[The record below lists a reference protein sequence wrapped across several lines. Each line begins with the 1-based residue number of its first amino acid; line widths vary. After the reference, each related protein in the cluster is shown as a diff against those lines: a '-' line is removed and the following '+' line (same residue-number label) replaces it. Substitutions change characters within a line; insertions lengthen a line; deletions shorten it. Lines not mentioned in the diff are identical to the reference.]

1 MSFVNIIFKT
11 LRGGQKMSYTTLV
24 AESKLYVKD
33 NPSLYSYFDD
43 YSRLFNFLVRRCVH
57 HLRRK
62 LNGVSESR
70 YRSDLMIEFDLTNR
84 MAKAVI
90 RTAKNQLK
98 LLTESARY
106 RFNNLYKRRKSLY
119 KKIQKYKSILSL
131 NSTSLKQRKV
141 TKLRLFWTQMKLNEV
156 NQLIANGLKPHLTFG
171 TKHFLKANKQKFLAK
186 RDNQVVY
193 IGDKNETCGNQQLQV
208 QFNSKY
214 NRFDYKLRLD
224 NKWISDSE
232 KYIFGSF
239 VLKNKEA
246 KKDILKILSEKK
258 SNPLTYRIIK
268 REGTLYL
275 QIMYRREVIDIT
287 RTNHGVLGID
297 FNKGFISVSE
307 INSDGDLKSL
317 TRYNYLN
324 TGKAAKTRTSMLE
337 LVSKLVTQA
346 VSVGKDI
353 IIEDLVSLDSNKKQ
367 EKTTS
372 KVYNRMINSLKFG
385 LFKRCL
391 LSKATKEGVSVH
403 SVNPYNTSKIAR
415 ESYTNR
421 MKLNVHDAA
430 SYVIARRFYQYD

>member
-1 MSFVNIIFKT
+1 MSNII
-11 LRGGQKMSYTTLV
+11 TLV
-24 AESKLYVKD
+24 TESKLYVKD
-33 NPSLYSYFDD
+33 NLSLYSYFDD

-57 HLRRK
+57 HLRHK
-62 LNGVSESR
+62 LNGLSESR
-70 YRSDLMIEFDLTNR
+70 YRTDLMIQFNLTNR

-98 LLTESARY
+98 LLRESARY
-106 RFNNLYKRRKSLY
+106 QFNNLYKRRKSLY
-119 KKIQKYKSILSL
+119 KKIQKYKSMLSM
-131 NSTSLKQRKV
+131 NSTSLKQRKI
-141 TKLRLFWTQMKLNEV
+141 TKFRLFWTQMKLNKA
-156 NQLIANGLKPHLTFG
+156 NQLIVNGLKLHLTFG
-171 TKHFLKANKQKFLAK
+171 TKHLLKTNKQKFFAK

-193 IGDKNETCGNQQLQV
+193 IGDKSETCGNQQFQV
-208 QFNSKY
+208 QFDSKY

-224 NKWISDSE
+224 NQWVSDSE

-268 REGTLYL
+268 REGALYL
-275 QIMYRREVIDIT
+275 QIMYRRETVDIT
-287 RTNHGVLGID
+287 RNNHGVLGVD

-307 INSDGDLKSL
+307 IDSVGGLKSL
-317 TRYNYLN
+317 TRYNYLHK
-324 TGKAAKTRTSMLE
+324 GKATKTKTSMLE
-337 LVSKLVTQA
+337 LVSRLVTQA
-346 VSVGKDI
+346 ASIGKDI
-353 IIEDLVSLDSNKKQ
+353 VIEDLVSLDSNKKQ

-372 KVYNRMINSLKFG
+372 KEYNRMINSLKFG
-385 LFKRCL
+385 LFKHCL
-391 LSKATKEGVSVH
+391 LSKAAKEGVFLH

-415 ESYTNR
+415 KSYTNR

>member
-1 MSFVNIIFKT
+1 MSNV
-11 LRGGQKMSYTTLV
+11 TLV
-24 AESKLYVKD
+24 AESKLYEKD
-33 NPSLYSYFDD
+33 NLSLYTYFDD
-43 YSRLFNFLVRRCVH
+43 YSKLFNFLVRRCVH

-62 LNGVSESR
+62 LNGVSESQ
-70 YRSDLMIEFDLTNR
+70 YRTDLMFQFNLTNR

-106 RFNNLYKRRKSLY
+106 QFNNLYKRRKSLY
-119 KKIQKYKSILSL
+119 KKIQKYKSMLSM

-141 TKLRLFWTQMKLNEV
+141 TKLRLFWTQMKLNKV

-171 TKHFLKANKQKFLAK
+171 TKHFLKTNKQKFLAK

-193 IGDKNETCGNQQLQV
+193 IGDKNETCGNQQFQV

-224 NKWISDSE
+224 NKWVSDSE

-246 KKDILKILSEKK
+246 KKDILKTLSEKK
-258 SNPLTYRIIK
+258 SNPLTYRITK
-268 REGTLYL
+268 REGALYL
-275 QIMYRREVIDIT
+275 QIMYRRETIDIT
-287 RTNHGVLGID
+287 RNNHGVLGVD

-307 INSDGDLKSL
+307 IDSDGDLKSL
-317 TRYNYLN
+317 TRYNYLH
-324 TGKAAKTRTSMLE
+324 TGKSTKTKTSML
-337 LVSKLVTQA
+337 KLVAKLITQA
-346 VSVGKDI
+346 KNIGKDI

-367 EKTTS
+367 KKTTS
-372 KVYNRMINSLKFG
+372 KDYNRMINSLKFG

-391 LSKATKEGVSVH
+391 LSKAAKEGVFVH

-415 ESYTNR
+415 KSYTNR

>member
-1 MSFVNIIFKT
+1 MSNI
-11 LRGGQKMSYTTLV
+11 TLV

-33 NPSLYSYFDD
+33 NLSLYTYFDD
-43 YSRLFNFLVRRCVH
+43 YSKLFNFLVRRCVH
-57 HLRRK
+57 HLQHK
-62 LNGVSESR
+62 LNGVSESQ
-70 YRSDLMIEFDLTNR
+70 YRTDLMIKFDLTNR

-106 RFNNLYKRRKSLY
+106 QFNNLYKRRKSLY
-119 KKIQKYKSILSL
+119 KNIQKYKSMLSL

-141 TKLRLFWTQMKLNEV
+141 IKLRLFWTQMKLNKV
-156 NQLIANGLKPHLTFG
+156 NQLIANGLKLHFTFG
-171 TKHFLKANKQKFLAK
+171 TKHLLKTNKQKFFAK

-193 IGDKNETCGNQQLQV
+193 IGEKNETCRNQQFQV

-224 NKWISDSE
+224 NQWVLNSE

-246 KKDILKILSEKK
+246 KNDILKTLSKKK
-258 SNPLTYRIIK
+258 SNPLTYRILK

-275 QIMYRREVIDIT
+275 QIMYRRETIDIT
-287 RTNHGVLGID
+287 RANHGVLGVD

-307 INSDGDLKSL
+307 TNSVGDLKSL
-317 TRYNYLN
+317 TRYNYLHK
-324 TGKAAKTRTSMLE
+324 GKATKTRTSMLE
-337 LVSKLVTQA
+337 LVSELVAQA

-353 IIEDLVSLDSNKKQ
+353 IIEDFVSLDSNKKQ
-367 EKTTS
+367 GKTTS
-372 KVYNRMINSLKFG
+372 KEYNRMINSLKFG

-391 LSKATKEGVSVH
+391 LSKATKEGVVVH

-415 ESYTNR
+415 KSYTNR

>member
-1 MSFVNIIFKT
+1 MSNI
-11 LRGGQKMSYTTLV
+11 TLV

-33 NPSLYSYFDD
+33 NLSLYSYFDD
-43 YSRLFNFLVRRCVH
+43 YSKLFNFLVRRCVH
-57 HLRRK
+57 HLRHK

-70 YRSDLMIEFDLTNR
+70 YRTDLMIQFNLTNR

-90 RTAKNQLK
+90 RTTKKQLK

-106 RFNNLYKRRKSLY
+106 QFKNLYKRRKSLY
-119 KKIQKYKSILSL
+119 KKIQKYKSMLSL
-131 NSTSLKQRKV
+131 SSTSLKQRKV
-141 TKLRLFWTQMKLNEV
+141 IKLRLFWTQMKLNKV
-156 NQLIANGLKPHLTFG
+156 NQLIANGLKLHLTFG
-171 TKHFLKANKQKFLAK
+171 TKYLLKANKQKFFAK

-208 QFNSKY
+208 QFNSKH

-224 NKWISDSE
+224 NQWVSDSE
-232 KYIFGSF
+232 KYVFGFF

-246 KKDILKILSEKK
+246 KKDILKTLSEKK
-258 SNPLTYRIIK
+258 SNPLTYRILK
-268 REGTLYL
+268 RKGALYL
-275 QIMYRREVIDIT
+275 QIMYRREVVDVT
-287 RTNHGVLGID
+287 RTNHGVLGVD

-307 INSDGDLKSL
+307 INSDGDLNSL
-317 TRYNYLN
+317 TRYNYLH
-324 TGKAAKTRTSMLE
+324 TGKATKTRTSMLE
-337 LVSKLVTQA
+337 LVAKLVTQA
-346 VSVGKDI
+346 ASFGKDI
-353 IIEDLVSLDSNKKQ
+353 IIEDLVILDSNKKQ

-372 KVYNRMINSLKFG
+372 KDYNRMINSLKFG

-391 LSKATKEGVSVH
+391 LSKATKKGVSVH

-415 ESYTNR
+415 KSYTNR